1 MVDKPTASKYGDPLM
16 KIEKNKIDHSRFS
29 EYVWSNRSFSDV
41 EERKKLLAR
50 AVWDD
55 CGFGDGFYLNILF
68 FMEYFPGCCNR
79 RLAHYKKVYRGDV
92 PSLISGAEFK
102 SEELEISTDDSE
114 IIFAAD
120 VVSRCTCENFQSAYL
135 LLHESF
141 NRHLVTVSRTD
152 AFISGASWQGIFAH
166 TADIGYCLNDHSV
179 AEILSALP
187 ADSQMLWTGGFFDD
201 ADICCS
207 IIALC

>member
-1 MVDKPTASKYGDPLM
+1 MGDKPTSSKYGDPLM

-50 AVWDD
+50 AIWDD
-55 CGFGDGFYLNILF
+55 RGCVAGFYLNILF
-68 FMEYFPGCCNR
+68 FKEYFSGCSNR
-79 RLAHYKKVYRGDV
+79 RLAHYKKVYRGDL

-114 IIFAAD
+114 IVFAAD
-120 VVSRCTCENFQSAYL
+120 VVSRCTYENFQSAYL
-135 LLHESF
+135 LLHESC
-141 NRHLVTVSRTD
+141 NRHLVTVSRTNG
-152 AFISGASWQGIFAH
+152 FIPDRLWQGIFAH
-166 TADIGYCLNDHSV
+166 TAEIGYCLKDHSV
-179 AEILSALP
+179 EEILSVLP
-187 ADSQMLWTGGFFDD
+187 ADAQMLWTGGFFDD

-207 IIALC
+207 VIARR

>member
-16 KIEKNKIDHSRFS
+16 KIEKNKIDHGRFS

-55 CGFGDGFYLNILF
+55 CGFGNGFYLNILF
-68 FMEYFPGCCNR
+68 FMKYFPGCCNR

-102 SEELEISTDDSE
+102 SGELEISAGDLE
-114 IIFAAD
+114 IVYAAD
-120 VVSRCTCENFQSAYL
+120 VVLRCTCRNLLSAYL
-135 LLHESF
+135 LLHESR
-141 NRHLVTVSRTD
+141 NRHLVTVCRTNG
-152 AFISGASWQGIFAH
+152 FIPGALWQRIFAN
-166 TADIGYCLNDHSV
+166 TAEIGYCLNDPSV

-187 ADSQMLWTGGFFDD
+187 ADAQMLWTGGFFDD
-201 ADICCS
+201 VDICCS
-207 IIALC
+207 IITR